1 MEPLIAAAAL
11 LTIALLAV
19 LAPILGVDSRR
30 DEVTWPDAPLSGRET
45 RSVLRGRRR
54 SDADQRRAA

>member
-19 LAPILGVDSRR
+19 LAPILGEDSRR
-30 DEVTWPDAPLSGRET
+30 DEATWPDAPLSGRET
-45 RSVLRGRRR
+45 RRVLRDRRD
-54 SDADQRRAA
+54 SDADHPRAA